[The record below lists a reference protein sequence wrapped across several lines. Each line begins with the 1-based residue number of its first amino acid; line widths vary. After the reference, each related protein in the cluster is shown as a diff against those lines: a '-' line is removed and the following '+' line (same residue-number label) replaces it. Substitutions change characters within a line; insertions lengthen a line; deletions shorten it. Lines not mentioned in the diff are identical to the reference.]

1 VPGPAGHAWHRVIGS
16 GAQNHAVWTWQGRCS
31 TWRQAMTRFDRFWE
45 PFLVIVAGLM
55 IFIGTL

>member
-1 VPGPAGHAWHRVIGS
+1 MAPRHRAVRANFAARALAGSLLYEPAS
-16 GAQNHAVWTWQGRCS
+16 
-31 TWRQAMTRFDRFWE
+31 MTRFDRFWE